1 LGIPSVPGP
10 PSARLSN
17 TIYAVRIFQT
27 IKGYIFWTYERGSLH
42 YDVMVTL
49 ILLFIFLSPRY
60 IDFRDKPPTRIQH
73 QIGVIV
79 NLEGQDGYYV
89 QVDAA
94 TVGKMHAADTTDALM
109 KVIAPI
115 LGDVQLQGYQTIQ
128 DEHGNVRAYGVKVKK
143 H

>member
-1 LGIPSVPGP
+1 MKL
-10 PSARLSN
+10 LD
-17 TIYAVRIFQT
+17 T

-49 ILLFIFLSPRY
+49 ILLFIFLSPHY

-73 QIGVIV
+73 QKGVIV
-79 NLEGQDGYYV
+79 NLEGQDGFYV
-89 QVDAA
+89 QVDVA
-94 TVGKMHAADTTDALM
+94 TVGKMNEADTGDALM

-115 LGDVQLQGYQTIQ
+115 LGDVKMEGYKTIQ
-128 DEHGNVRAYGVKVKK
+128 DEHGKVQAYGVKVKK